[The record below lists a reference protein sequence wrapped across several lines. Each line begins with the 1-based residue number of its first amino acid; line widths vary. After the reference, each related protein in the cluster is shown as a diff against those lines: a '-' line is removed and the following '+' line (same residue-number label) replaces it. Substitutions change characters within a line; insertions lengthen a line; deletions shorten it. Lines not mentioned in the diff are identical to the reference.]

1 MGGGVGW
8 EWIHICV
15 GLSPFSWN
23 YYNIVNWLYT
33 EMQNKKLKKKKKKKE
48 EERWQQHTF
57 ENWKI
62 GEWNLTDLADLKER
76 KLS

>member
-1 MGGGVGW
+1 
-8 EWIHICV
+8 
-15 GLSPFSWN
+15 
-23 YYNIVNWLYT
+23 
-33 EMQNKKLKKKKKKKE
+33 MQNKKLKKKKNKE